1 VFYQLKVDLLVAA
14 VIFSAAGLI
23 ILALFAWFE
32 LKAYAAAQFRIY
44 KRLASFAN
52 PFANPI
58 AISRTFSRSEVRE
71 PLMPHK
77 IQ

>member
-1 VFYQLKVDLLVAA
+1 VAA

-23 ILALFAWFE
+23 NPDLIRVVE
-32 LKAYAAAQFRIY
+32 LKAYAAAQLRIY
-44 KRLASFAN
+44 KRLTSFAN

-58 AISRTFSRSEVRE
+58 AISRTFSRSDVRE

>member
-1 VFYQLKVDLLVAA
+1 
-14 VIFSAAGLI
+14 LI

-32 LKAYAAAQFRIY
+32 LKAYAAAHLRIY
-44 KRLASFAN
+44 KRLANFTN
-52 PFANPI
+52 PL

-71 PLMPHK
+71 PLMTHK

>member
-23 ILALFAWFE
+23 ILTLFAWFE
-32 LKAYAAAQFRIY
+32 LKAYAAAQLRIY
-44 KRLASFAN
+44 KRLANFTN
-52 PFANPI
+52 PL

-71 PLMPHK
+71 PLMTHK

>member
-1 VFYQLKVDLLVAA
+1 LFYILKVDLLVAA

-23 ILALFAWFE
+23 ILILFAWFE
-32 LKAYAAAQFRIY
+32 LKAYAAAQLRIY

-52 PFANPI
+52 PFA
-58 AISRTFSRSEVRE
+58 ISRTFSRSKVRA

>member
-1 VFYQLKVDLLVAA
+1 MTR

-23 ILALFAWFE
+23 ILTLFAWFE
-32 LKAYAAAQFRIY
+32 LKAYAAAQLRIY

-52 PFANPI
+52 PFANPL
-58 AISRTFSRSEVRE
+58 AISRTISRSEVRE
-71 PLMPHK
+71 PLMTHK